1 MALVKCKKCGN
12 NVSTKAFA
20 CPKCGEVITSKD
32 YVDNVVANKSK
43 GFDANEEMDGEKNL
57 KIDNNKAKSDPSDH
71 TIVALIYSFI
81 VGFLIFIAMVAT
93 DDYEYDSYEK
103 KYYQD
108 DCPHYCD
115 D

>member
-43 GFDANEEMDGEKNL
+43 G
-57 KIDNNKAKSDPSDH
+57 
-71 TIVALIYSFI
+71 
-81 VGFLIFIAMVAT
+81 
-93 DDYEYDSYEK
+93 
-103 KYYQD
+103 
-108 DCPHYCD
+108 
-115 D
+115 